1 MERSKYYLFT
11 IFFTFSNVGFLP
23 GAPQISSPK
32 VSVTAFNNVSLKCLV
47 GVRPR
52 DCYDSKLQWRFSNRW
67 MSLKS
72 GEKYEI
78 QERKTKTKCRTDF
91 MITIF
96 NVTYADEGMYS
107 CDWFCNKDDPW
118 RVFRSSTIQLKV
130 VSGMNNCVIVS
141 SAFSKGVIVGEIF
154 VTKKRGEKTRQF
166 PRGWGWLFEVFFQR
180 LCARLVSYRFPLKTV
195 HTFQNFLA
203 VLPPPHTIQS

>member
-1 MERSKYYLFT
+1 MERRKYYLFT

-78 QERKTKTKCRTDF
+78 QERKTKTKCKKDF

-96 NVTYADEGMYS
+96 SVTYADEGKYS
-107 CDWFCNKDDPW
+107 CKWLCDKEYST
-118 RVFRSSTIQLKV
+118 SSTIQLKV
-130 VSGMNNCVIVS
+130 FPSLTGMNNCVIIS
-141 SAFSKGVIVGEIF
+141 SAFSKGIRVGEIF
-154 VTKKRGEKTRQF
+154 HYKKRG
-166 PRGWGWLFEVFFQR
+166 
-180 LCARLVSYRFPLKTV
+180 ARTITFNSYC
-195 HTFQNFLA
+195 
-203 VLPPPHTIQS
+203 

>member
-1 MERSKYYLFT
+1 
-11 IFFTFSNVGFLP
+11 
-23 GAPQISSPK
+23 
-32 VSVTAFNNVSLKCLV
+32 
-47 GVRPR
+47 
-52 DCYDSKLQWRFSNRW
+52 

-118 RVFRSSTIQLKV
+118 SVFRSSTIQLKV
-130 VSGMNNCVIVS
+130 VSGMNNCVIIS
-141 SAFSKGVIVGEIF
+141 SAFSKVVRVGEIF
-154 VTKKRGEKTRQF
+154 VTKRRGAKRINAEK
-166 PRGWGWLFEVFFQR
+166 LSV
-180 LCARLVSYRFPLKTV
+180 
-195 HTFQNFLA
+195 N
-203 VLPPPHTIQS
+203 

>member
-1 MERSKYYLFT
+1 
-11 IFFTFSNVGFLP
+11 
-23 GAPQISSPK
+23 
-32 VSVTAFNNVSLKCLV
+32 
-47 GVRPR
+47 
-52 DCYDSKLQWRFSNRW
+52 

-130 VSGMNNCVIVS
+130 VSGMNNCVIIG
-141 SAFSKGVIVGEIF
+141 SAFSKGVRVGEIF
-154 VTKKRGEKTRQF
+154 VTKRRGEGGEGGGQK
-166 PRGWGWLFEVFFQR
+166 G
-180 LCARLVSYRFPLKTV
+180 
-195 HTFQNFLA
+195 
-203 VLPPPHTIQS
+203 

>member
-1 MERSKYYLFT
+1 MGGTGNRAAQVERSKYYLFT

-32 VSVTAFNNVSLKCLV
+32 VSVTAFDNVSLKCLV

-52 DCYDSKLQWRFSNRW
+52 DCYNSKLQWRFSNRW

-72 GEKYEI
+72 GENYEI

-96 NVTYADEGMYS
+96 NVTYADGGMYS

-130 VSGMNNCVIVS
+130 VSGMNNCVIIS
-141 SAFSKGVIVGEIF
+141 SAFSKGVGAGEMFLYKEEVG
-154 VTKKRGEKTRQF
+154 KKDKF
-166 PRGWGWLFEVFFQR
+166 
-180 LCARLVSYRFPLKTV
+180 
-195 HTFQNFLA
+195 
-203 VLPPPHTIQS
+203 